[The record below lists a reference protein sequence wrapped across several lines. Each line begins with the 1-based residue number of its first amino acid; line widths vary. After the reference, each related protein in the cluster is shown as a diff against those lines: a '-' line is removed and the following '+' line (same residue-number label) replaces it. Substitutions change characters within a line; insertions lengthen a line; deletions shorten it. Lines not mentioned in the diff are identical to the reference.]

1 MSAVIDER
9 SRVEQA
15 LSFIPAD
22 IERDRW
28 WKVGAA
34 LKHEFGDPGFDVFDG
49 WSRAGESYAEAD
61 IRDTWKSLKSD
72 GGITIATLYALAK
85 EYGFDPRQHRAAVID
100 PAELERRRTDREAGA
115 ARKKERMEKAAKHAA
130 TVARAVWGNALPAR
144 DDHPYLIRKG
154 LTAIEALREIDA
166 DKLPALLGYSP
177 SSSGQLLA
185 GRILI
190 VPVKIGANIST
201 VEMIDETGRKS
212 ALAGGAKAGGYWA
225 ASMPDRAS
233 VQILVAEGVATAL
246 SAHRCTGL
254 PAVSALTNTN
264 LPAIANAM
272 HERFPDAKLVLLADL
287 EKITGEPDK
296 YAVQAARAVGGA
308 LAIPAFGEN
317 RPADATDFNDMH
329 SLLGPDAVR
338 RAVTHRRAGT
348 HASGA
353 GSRISSAPLRAAL
366 RPGHGGGS
374 AVGRH
379 G

>member
-130 TVARAVWGNALPAR
+130 TVLDAAGEIVTKHFEVVHVQQPRS
-144 DDHPYLIRKG
+144 
-154 LTAIEALREIDA
+154 TAAADIPLEAA
-166 DKLPALLGYSP
+166 
-177 SSSGQLLA
+177 A
-185 GRILI
+185 G
-190 VPVKIGANIST
+190 IG
-201 VEMIDETGRKS
+201 R
-212 ALAGGAKAGGYWA
+212 
-225 ASMPDRAS
+225 
-233 VQILVAEGVATAL
+233 
-246 SAHRCTGL
+246 
-254 PAVSALTNTN
+254 
-264 LPAIANAM
+264 
-272 HERFPDAKLVLLADL
+272 
-287 EKITGEPDK
+287 GE
-296 YAVQAARAVGGA
+296 
-308 LAIPAFGEN
+308 
-317 RPADATDFNDMH
+317 
-329 SLLGPDAVR
+329 
-338 RAVTHRRAGT
+338 
-348 HASGA
+348 
-353 GSRISSAPLRAAL
+353 
-366 RPGHGGGS
+366 
-374 AVGRH
+374 
-379 G
+379 